1 MTERKD
7 GAPPAVLASVVV
19 LAMADFAHRSAAEQ
33 TDLRAQLEALTG
45 VAIQPLAA
53 AERIVLDAP
62 GALVVAV
69 LEGPA
74 AALALAERARAA
86 AGELPLRI
94 GVEFGPVFAADDGTR
109 GARLTGEGVGAALE
123 LADAAAPGRM
133 LASPRFRDALAASA
147 AAEGAAR
154 ALRTQRMALFSAAAA
169 ALLALALGARALRPP
184 PAPPVRPAAL
194 QFEIKPRGD
203 IYLDGK
209 LKGQTPPLKHFEVN
223 PGPHTVEVR
232 NGAFAPLRIEMN
244 LASAEQMTIRH
255 EFVAP
260 KPPPAPPHHKPKKE
274 PRKEAK
280 KEPKKAPVE
289 EPKKE
294 QKKEPTEE
302 EAKKDINWGDNIRR
316 DFENAR
322 RKLGF

>member
-1 MTERKD
+1 MTETTD
-7 GAPPAVLASVVV
+7 GAPPAVLAGVVV
-19 LAMADFAHRSAAEQ
+19 LAMADFAHRTATEQ

-62 GALVVAV
+62 GALAVAV

-86 AGELPLRI
+86 AGELPLRV
-94 GVEFGPVFAADDGTR
+94 GVDYGPIFAADDATR
-109 GARLTGEGVGAALE
+109 GACLAGEGVGAARA
-123 LADAAAPGRM
+123 LAEAAATGGM
-133 LASPRFRDALAASA
+133 LASPRFRDALAASLA
-147 AAEGAAR
+147 SEGAVR
-154 ALRTQRMALFSAAAA
+154 AQRVQRAALFSAAAA
-169 ALLALALGARALRPP
+169 ALLALAVGARALRPP

-209 LKGQTPPLKHFEVN
+209 LKGQTPPLKHVEVN

-260 KPPPAPPHHKPKKE
+260 KPPPAPPHRKPKKE
-274 PRKEAK
+274 PRREAK
-280 KEPKKAPVE
+280 KEPKREPKKAPVA

-294 QKKEPTEE
+294 QTEE